1 MTWLVIQLAFL
12 IALSYALGC
21 FIGYFARR
29 ALADPESP
37 PGPALQETANA
48 VSAAAVPLAETSV
61 EPSSPEPAQ
70 DSNVASEE
78 MAEVAVVQ
86 SEEAAASK
94 ADTVGSRPK
103 VLKEPL
109 DGKPDNLKIIK
120 GIGPVIE
127 GKLNALGI
135 YHIWQI
141 ADWGAEEVAWVE
153 NFLYFPGRIEREEW
167 IRQARQITNADS

>member
-1 MTWLVIQLAFL
+1 MIWLVIQLAFL

-29 ALADPESP
+29 AVADPASP
-37 PGPALQETANA
+37 PGTAFQET
-48 VSAAAVPLAETSV
+48 VSAAPVAAVPLAETPV
-61 EPSSPEPAQ
+61 EQTSPEPVQ
-70 DSNVASEE
+70 DSNMASDE
-78 MAEVAVVQ
+78 MAEGAVVE
-86 SEEAAASK
+86 SEETAASQ
-94 ADTVGSRPK
+94 ADAVGNRPK
-103 VLKEPL
+103 VLEEPL

-141 ADWGAEEVAWVE
+141 ADWGEEEVAWVE

-167 IRQARQITNADS
+167 IRQARELTNADS